1 MGALMQLVAYG
12 AQDTYLTGQP
22 SVTFFQ
28 AVYNQ
33 STNFA
38 MEDIQ
43 QTVNGSA
50 GNNALLTVIVQ
61 RNGDLL
67 GQMQIALAPKAGLPS
82 NALTS
87 DNVNPDLNW
96 IAERA
101 LYSVTFNIGGQQI
114 DKHYQTWWRLYAEL
128 FLSESSKLQYNKMT
142 SSIAASNGL
151 GGNSATTPFRV
162 YLPLLFFFNRNPG
175 LFLPLVALQYHEV
188 RLDFQLSQ
196 YFTSYFDPTTFEVW
210 ANYTYLDSVERAAFV
225 KGTVDSGSWSA
236 TGMAETNAGTW
247 NARTFGSTNPM
258 DSVPT
263 TMSGGFTYGTNTY
276 DDNGNLIGAA
286 NTTNNSRSN
295 YGSQYLIDQLQISS
309 NLIPAIGE
317 TVTNQVR
324 INFNHPVKELIWC
337 YQNASPYTNVN
348 AMWNFTRNCANTQ
361 VTLDPGLLA
370 GSNSLILGNQ
380 LGSPLVFVG
389 ANTFVNTY
397 STGGAS
403 AAGILATYGSWT
415 EEGAA
420 VPKCEVGP
428 LHTFKLQLNNQDRF
442 NVQYGRY
449 FNQVMPYY
457 YHTGCP
463 YPGVYVYSFAL
474 EPEQFQP
481 TGSCNFSRID
491 TAQTVTALK
500 SGSLSTNQIVF
511 ATNYNILNISGGM
524 GGLAFSN

>member
-43 QTVNGSA
+43 QTVNGSP
-50 GNNALLTVIVQ
+50 GNNNLVTVIVQ

-67 GQMQIALAPKAGLPS
+67 GQMQLALAPKAGLPS

-114 DKHYQTWWRLYAEL
+114 DKHYQTWWRLYSEL
-128 FLSESSKLQYNKMT
+128 FLNESSKLQYNKMT

-162 YLPLLFFFNRNPG
+162 YLPLIFFFNRNPG

-196 YFTSYFDPTTFEVW
+196 YFTNYFDTSTFEVW
-210 ANYTYLDSVERAAFV
+210 ANYTYLDSAERAAFV
-225 KGTVDSGSWSA
+225 SGTVDSGTFSSVA
-236 TGMAETNAGTW
+236 NAGP
-247 NARTFGSTNPM
+247 NSN
-258 DSVPT
+258 
-263 TMSGGFTYGTNTY
+263 GTSRETPGTAGAIN
-276 DDNGNLIGAA
+276 NG
-286 NTTNNSRSN
+286 

-309 NLIPAIGE
+309 NLIPSVGE
-317 TVTNQVR
+317 TIGNTVR

-337 YQNASPYTNVN
+337 YQNANPYTYVN
-348 AMWNFTRNCANTQ
+348 AMWNFTRNPANTQ
-361 VTLDPGLLA
+361 ITLDPGLLA

-389 ANTFVNTY
+389 SNVFVTTY
-397 STGGAS
+397 ATGAS
-403 AAGILATYGSWT
+403 PAGRLATYGSWN

-420 VPKCEVGP
+420 VPNCEVGP
-428 LHTFKLQLNNQDRF
+428 LHQFKLQLNNQDRF
-442 NVQYGRY
+442 NIQYGKY
-449 FNQVMPYY
+449 FNQIMPYY

-463 YPGVYVYSFAL
+463 YPGIYVYSFAL

-491 TAQTVTALK
+491 TAQTVTYLK
-500 SGSLSTNQIVF
+500 AGSVSTNQIVF

>member
-1 MGALMQLVAYG
+1 MRHKKSHQIIFLGTTKMGALMQLVAYG

-43 QTVNGSA
+43 QTVNGSP
-50 GNNALLTVIVQ
+50 GNNNLITVIVQ

-67 GQMQIALAPKAGLPS
+67 GQMQLALAPKIGLPS
-82 NALTS
+82 NSLTS

-114 DKHYQTWWRLYAEL
+114 DKHYQTWWRLYSEL
-128 FLSESSKLQYNKMT
+128 FLDESSKLQYNKMT
-142 SSIAASNGL
+142 SSVAASNGL
-151 GGNSATTPFRV
+151 GGNSSVTPFRV

-188 RLDFQLSQ
+188 RIDFNLSQ
-196 YFTSYFDPTTFEVW
+196 NFTSYFDTSVFEVW
-210 ANYTYLDSVERAAFV
+210 ANYVYLDSAERAAFV
-225 KGTVDSGSWSA
+225 SGTAESGSFA
-236 TGMAETNAGTW
+236 NVQNVGPNPNGMSREMANPGT
-247 NARTFGSTNPM
+247 S
-258 DSVPT
+258 
-263 TMSGGFTYGTNTY
+263 
-276 DDNGNLIGAA
+276 
-286 NTTNNSRSN
+286 

-309 NLIPAIGE
+309 NLIPSVGE
-317 TVTNQVR
+317 TVGNTVR

-337 YQNASPYTNVN
+337 YQNSNPYTNVN
-348 AMWNFTRNCANTQ
+348 AMWNFTRNPANTQ
-361 VTLDPGLLA
+361 VTLDPGLIL
-370 GSNSLILGNQ
+370 GSNTLMLPQQ
-380 LGSPLVFVG
+380 LGSPHVFCGSNVFV
-389 ANTFVNTY
+389 TSF
-397 STGGAS
+397 STGGPS
-403 AAGILATYGSWT
+403 AAGALATYGAWS

-420 VPKCEVGP
+420 VAKSEVGP
-428 LHTFKLQLNNQDRF
+428 LHQFKLQLNNQDRF
-442 NVQYGRY
+442 NIQYGRY
-449 FNQVMPYY
+449 FNQVQPYY

-463 YPGVYVYSFAL
+463 YPGIYVYSFAL

-491 TAQTVTALK
+491 TAQTVTYLK
-500 SGSLSTNQIVF
+500 AGSLSTNQIVF